1 MLNSR
6 LSGTGQFSVWAFFT
20 GRQTNPMCQTTLRE
34 LEFKDQDN
42 LSNMLSFQFLWL
54 PDRDPK
60 DESQVAQE
68 ADAQAEEEAQEDA
81 RQV

>member
-1 MLNSR
+1 
-6 LSGTGQFSVWAFFT
+6 
-20 GRQTNPMCQTTLRE
+20 
-34 LEFKDQDN
+34 
-42 LSNMLSFQFLWL
+42 MLSFQFLWL